1 MAQNRVKLLL
11 WQQNKQR
18 SNVVLLLCTCVC
30 WILLA
35 KLSRTKHEKCEDYWS
50 SGLNAGLKT
59 EKYVLLFSFWN
70 VKSILFCHL
79 FAIGALKSVN
89 WHVKLLLTI
98 FSMYKAFCK
107 SVIFL
112 SSLYVMSTT
121 IGTWFFSV
129 GKWKTWEAAL
139 CQAISSRIHF
149 TYCQIN
155 DLSGVVMCH
164 SNDMRSIRWKQGTY
178 SQQSPAICLTL
189 SIKIFFGTEHPLSV

>member
-1 MAQNRVKLLL
+1 MWFCYCARVCAEYFWQNYRGLSMKSVKIIGVLGWTLG
-11 WQQNKQR
+11 WKQKNMYCFFH
-18 SNVVLLLCTCVC
+18 S
-30 WILLA
+30 
-35 KLSRTKHEKCEDYWS
+35 EM
-50 SGLNAGLKT
+50 
-59 EKYVLLFSFWN
+59 WN
-70 VKSILFCHL
+70 QYYSVIF
-79 FAIGALKSVN
+79 FAIGALKSAN
-89 WHVKLLLTI
+89 WHVRLLLTI

-129 GKWKTWEAAL
+129 GKWKIWEAAL

-164 SNDMRSIRWKQGTY
+164 NNDMRSIRWNQGTE